1 MYRTIQYTRFAVFSS
16 FASNIQPEIQAG
28 ILAHDFSCTYLYQT
42 QQNLI
47 IYSCGTARASHPFP
61 DKTKIFTEFY
71 YVLFSIAWSLFPVNC
86 EIPWDM
92 NRCESDNACC
102 KSFLSALVQ
111 AKPFPEYS
119 SYIHMNSHIGSFLF
133 YISHF

>member
-1 MYRTIQYTRFAVFSS
+1 MYRTIQYTRFAVFLS

-42 QQNLI
+42 RRTCHIQLRD
-47 IYSCGTARASHPFP
+47 SSGLSPDSP

-86 EIPWDM
+86 GIPWDM